1 MLEYILQPFVPPPGD
16 SDRASMILPDLDD
29 NMGDL
34 FAERFGAAWNNG
46 EATSRHMR
54 EAPSL
59 CDVALETD
67 TQGMTLVRL
76 HK

>member
-1 MLEYILQPFVPPPGD
+1 MTVAALSLTSAISTGD
-16 SDRASMILPDLDD
+16 PNRASVILPDMDD
-29 NMGDL
+29 NMGDI

-46 EATSRHMR
+46 ENASLR

-59 CDVALETD
+59 CDVNLETD